1 MSKEELQPTVGS
13 WYENDEGRVFTVLAF
28 DKAKGAID
36 VQYVTGN
43 IDTLDMEAWTGMDLR
58 EVEPLEEWQA
68 SMEQYAQSQSIR
80 EYLPKGIE
88 EE

>member
-1 MSKEELQPTVGS
+1 MSSEELQPAVGS
-13 WYENDEGRVFTVLAF
+13 WYESDDGQVFMVLAV
-28 DKAKGAID
+28 DKVKGAID
-36 VQYVTGN
+36 VRYVTGRVDM
-43 IDTLDMEAWTGMDLR
+43 IDMGVWPEMDLR

-68 SMEQYAQSQSIR
+68 SMEQYAQSRSLR

>member
-1 MSKEELQPTVGS
+1 MPKEELQPTVGS
-13 WYENDEGRVFTVLAF
+13 WYESDDGQVFMVLAV
-28 DKAKGAID
+28 DKARDAID
-36 VQYVTGN
+36 VRYITGRL
-43 IDTLDMEAWTGMDLR
+43 DTIDMEAWAGMDLR

-68 SMEQYAQSQSIR
+68 SMEQYAQSRSLR